1 MLLVVVTVVVR
12 VGAGAVAVEVLHEV
26 GASRAA
32 LGVVLGPGT
41 RGGDERLGVR
51 GSSLQSRR
59 PMKSVMLGAKIH
71 EAFAELLL
79 FDGGKLFGFPLHD
92 VSGVSRDRLDGK

>member
-12 VGAGAVAVEVLHEV
+12 VSAGAVAVEVVHEA

-32 LGVVLGPGT
+32 LGVVLGPGA
-41 RGGDERLGVR
+41 RGDDQRLGVR

-59 PMKSVMLGAKIH
+59 TVRSARLGAKEH
-71 EAFAELLL
+71 EAFAELFL
-79 FDGGKLFGFPLHD
+79 FDGGKLSGFPLQD
-92 VSGVSRDRLDGK
+92 VSGMSRDRLDGK